1 MIASLFP
8 TKSFSGPTNPD
19 EPFDP
24 AKMILSHI
32 YDSHEWHLWGNVSI
46 PLPVILY
53 HEGSGFQ
60 VFMSSKF
67 KHLTKPYNNY
77 MFDHESQK
85 IVVVDGAGSINEE
98 ETAKLWDFSITKN
111 VASLLFSFFV
121 LCFLLISVART
132 YLRNPNSPPKG
143 IQGFLEPLIIFV
155 RDDIAKSAIGKH
167 SYKKYL
173 PFLLTIFFF
182 IAFNNLLGLIPVFP
196 GGANL
201 TGNIAVAMVM
211 AAIVFIITTLSGT
224 KYYWKHIF
232 AMPGV
237 PKPVLLIL
245 TPIEI
250 LGVLL
255 KPFVLMIRLFANI
268 TAGHIII
275 LSFFSLIFIFGD
287 LMGPVAGYGVSVAS
301 VAFVLFMMTLE
312 ILVAFLQAYV
322 FTLLSAMYFG
332 MALEQ
337 H

>member
-1 MIASLFP
+1 
-8 TKSFSGPTNPD
+8 
-19 EPFDP
+19 
-24 AKMILSHI
+24 MILSHI

-132 YLRNPNSPPKG
+132 YLRKIPHLKESRA
-143 IQGFLEPLIIFV
+143 FLEPLIIFV

-182 IAFNNLLGLIPVFP
+182 IAFNNLLDLYQFFQ
-196 GGANL
+196 
-201 TGNIAVAMVM
+201 VA
-211 AAIVFIITTLSGT
+211 
-224 KYYWKHIF
+224 
-232 AMPGV
+232 
-237 PKPVLLIL
+237 LIL
-245 TPIEI
+245 TQYCRCNGNGCNCIYY
-250 LGVLL
+250 
-255 KPFVLMIRLFANI
+255 NH
-268 TAGHIII
+268 T
-275 LSFFSLIFIFGD
+275 
-287 LMGPVAGYGVSVAS
+287 
-301 VAFVLFMMTLE
+301 
-312 ILVAFLQAYV
+312 
-322 FTLLSAMYFG
+322 
-332 MALEQ
+332 
-337 H
+337 